1 MRRSFVT
8 VLMVVFAVLAGGAV
22 LQAQPNPFFGDPSQP
37 QSPQEQPS
45 EGRPG
50 DAGRFGAPAAEGASG
65 ATLSGAPAWLL
76 RLQRELN
83 TRLTAFIRE
92 MGATTGNPRAWVAVI
107 GASFLYGL
115 MHSFLPGHRKTVIV
129 SYYLSED
136 AEVLHGVLAG
146 VLFAL
151 MHALS
156 AVAIIAGVY
165 FLVDGAL
172 SQTVVLMGSRVQAVS
187 SGLIMLV
194 GLAFVLVKLTQLR
207 DARRNAVAARVGR
220 ELNLGAAV
228 EGADAELPGAQ
239 AERLRIPRERFFPL
253 VLSTGIVPCPGTTL
267 LLLFTLSLGLIR
279 VGIVAIVSMSVG
291 IAIALSAVA
300 VLTIVFKRN
309 IARRLDRRG
318 GHMLHTAIELAGASF
333 IFLFGFVTMF
343 AFL

>member
-1 MRRSFVT
+1 M
-8 VLMVVFAVLAGGAV
+8 LAVLVIATLVSGEL
-22 LQAQPNPFFGDPSQP
+22 LQAQPNPFFGDPSQQGQQGQ
-37 QSPQEQPS
+37 QSPQQP
-45 EGRPG
+45 E
-50 DAGRFGAPAAEGASG
+50 DAGRFGASGGTGLGG
-65 ATLSGAPAWLL
+65 ATLPGAPTWLL

-92 MGATTGNPRAWVAVI
+92 MGSAAGTPRAWLAVV

-136 AEVLHGVLAG
+136 AEVFHGVLAG
-146 VLFAL
+146 VLFAV

-172 SQTVVLMGSRVQAVS
+172 SQTVVMMGSRVQAVS

-194 GLAFVLVKLTQLR
+194 GLAFVLVKLKQLR
-207 DARRNAVAARVGR
+207 DARRLAVAARVGR
-220 ELNLGAAV
+220 RLNLRPSPDNDTGSR
-228 EGADAELPGAQ
+228 LPGVQ

-279 VGIVAIVSMSVG
+279 VGIVAIVAMSVG

-309 IARRLDRRG
+309 IARRLDRAG
-318 GHMLHTAIELAGASF
+318 GHTLHTVVELAGASF
-333 IFLFGFVTMF
+333 IFVFGLVTMF